1 MRYSKLDQMIKEAA
15 LELFT
20 EQQNSEKPKE
30 EKSAYEKTI
39 EKYDDKK
46 AKEKEAKEK
55 KAKEKKKTSS
65 NNNKIVVEKPGGG
78 RYLELVRARETR
90 VNNDPEGLM
99 NDLKVRAASGSTDL
113 EKATSILMQA
123 IQKNDIMREAFGM
136 PSVKTVGDS
145 KRVEIPIKSSE
156 ISQRNGTKFLYLTLL
171 GAEAANLLS
180 MKDGIKFVARNTVA
194 VPTMAEL

>member
-1 MRYSKLDQMIKEAA
+1 MMRYSKLDQMIKEAA
-15 LELFT
+15 LELFA
-20 EQQNSEKPKE
+20 EQQNPEKPKE
-30 EKSAYEKTI
+30 EKSAYEKAT
-39 EKYDDKK
+39 EKYDEKK
-46 AKEKEAKEK
+46 AKEKE
-55 KAKEKKKTSS
+55 AKEKKKTSS